1 VSVEL
6 DAAQH
11 AVYLELSQYL
21 ISQRIQI
28 KKLNKKSG
36 PDRSSRLNDSLE
48 HSASAEE
55 ALLRCALLFETEEGK
70 SALELLIEK
79 RSQQLRNRK
88 NELLRLLSDF
98 EGLVKKTQNT

>member
-1 VSVEL
+1 VLVEL

-28 KKLNKKSG
+28 KKLNQKSG
-36 PDRSSRLNDSLE
+36 SDRSSRLNDSLE
-48 HSASAEE
+48 NSASAEE

-79 RSQQLRNRK
+79 RSQQLRNTK